1 VAKVR
6 RGKPLRLTVDGE
18 TVELA
23 PNAVQVMAT
32 PRPGHAVAEEICYL
46 AALETEITPELRDE
60 GLARAFVHARADHA
74 QERQRT
80 GGESTWKA
88 KWRPSSRRKR

>member
-1 VAKVR
+1 MR
-6 RGKPLRLTVDGE
+6 RGESLRLTVDGE

-23 PNAVQVMAT
+23 CDEVQVMAA
-32 PRPGHAVAEEICYL
+32 PHRGYVVAEEMGYL
-46 AALETEITPELRDE
+46 AALDTEITPEL
-60 GLARAFVHARADHA
+60 ARQALVARVRAPCADHA

-80 GGESTWKA
+80 GGKSRWKA